1 MNIETKVKQTLKKIK
16 VVVAPNLVGLGEGV
30 PPNTK
35 AGGKKG
41 KILVALS
48 GGKDS
53 VVVAYLLKKFGYNIE
68 GLYVDLCVGEHTKK
82 CLEAVEKLCKELKIK
97 LHVYNLKKEQG
108 KTMKELWK
116 KTKKIRLNNCAVC
129 GVLKKWVLN
138 REARKLKA
146 DKIAT
151 GHNLDDEA
159 QTCLMNVFKGSINL
173 SAGSGAI
180 TKNISD
186 KKFIPRIKPLFYIS
200 ENEIRKY
207 ALEKKLCFVE
217 GKCPYAQD
225 SYRIQVRKF
234 VDGLLE
240 KDKKN
245 ILKNFEVI
253 SKKQKTNEKINYCKI
268 CGEPSRNQICKRCE
282 LMNLKN

>member
-1 MNIETKVKQTLKKIK
+1 MNIETKVKQTIAKYKLCNKKEK
-16 VVVAPNLVGLGEGV
+16 V
-30 PPNTK
+30 
-35 AGGKKG
+35 
-41 KILVALS
+41 LVALS

-68 GLYVDLCVGEHTKK
+68 GLYVDLCVGEYTKK
-82 CLEAVEKLCKELKIK
+82 CLKAVEKLCEYLKIK
-97 LHVYNLKKEQG
+97 LHVYDMKKEQK
-108 KTMKELWK
+108 KTMKDIWK
-116 KTKKIRLNNCAVC
+116 KTKDKRLNNCAAC
-129 GVLKKWVLN
+129 GIFKKWILN
-138 REARKLKA
+138 KEARKIGA

-207 ALEKKLCFVE
+207 VRQKKLCFVK

-234 VDGLLE
+234 VDDLSE

-245 ILKNFEVI
+245 ILKNFEAI
-253 SKKQKTNEKINYCKI
+253 SKKQKTNKKIDYCEI
-268 CGEPSRNQICKRCE
+268 CGEPSRNKICKRCE
-282 LMNLKN
+282 LIKIKN